1 MAKLV
6 CGCGYLG
13 KRVALLWKQAGHEV
27 FAVTRSSR
35 RADELMQVGIRPV
48 VGDLTDGIVLP
59 EPASLD
65 TVLFAVGYDQSA
77 DRTIHE
83 VYVHG
88 LRSALNALPDSLQ
101 RFIYISSTGVY
112 GQTAG
117 ELVDE
122 ESPCDPSRAGGIACL
137 AAERLLSQHRLS
149 SRGIVLRLAGLY
161 GPGRIPKLDSLRA
174 GASLAVSSSGYLN
187 LIHIDDAARVVLAA
201 EARAPLPSCYVVSDG
216 CPAKRRDFY
225 HEAARLLGSPPPRF
239 EEPAAGTSAYARATS
254 SKRLVTTRLQR
265 DLAVTLQ
272 YPTYREGLAAIVGSR

>member
-6 CGCGYLG
+6 FGCGYLG
-13 KRVALLWKQAGHEV
+13 QRVAMLWKRAGHEV
-27 FAVTRSSR
+27 FAVTRSLR
-35 RADELMQVGIRPV
+35 RAEELNAMGIRPV

-59 EPASLD
+59 EISPVDS
-65 TVLFAVGYDQSA
+65 VLFAVGYDQSA
-77 DRTIHE
+77 ERTIHE

-88 LRSALNALPDSLQ
+88 LHNALNALPDSLQ

-137 AAERLLSQHRLS
+137 AAERLLGEHRLS

-174 GASLAVSSSGYLN
+174 GTTLAVSSSGYLN
-187 LIHIDDAARVVLAA
+187 LIHIDDAARIVLAA
-201 EARAPLPSCYVVSDG
+201 EAQAPLPSCYVVSDG
-216 CPAKRRDFY
+216 CPVKRRDFY
-225 HEAARLLGSPPPRF
+225 EEAARLVGSLPPLF
-239 EEPAAGTSAYARATS
+239 EEPAAGTSAYARAAS
-254 SKRLVTTRLQR
+254 SKRVVTTRLQR
-265 DLAVTLQ
+265 ELAVPLQ
-272 YPTYREGLAAIVGSR
+272 YPTYREGLASIVTCR